1 MRFYPGTQ
9 CEDTEITI
17 TFTHNARITTDE
29 DIKIELAGFT
39 RGDCQNKRGSDQNLG
54 SFMLHP
60 STEWAAFFVEGQ
72 VWNEFHDSFLKLFPL
87 KPIEMV

>member
-39 RGDCQNKRGSDQNLG
+39 RGDCQK
-54 SFMLHP
+54 P
-60 STEWAAFFVEGQ
+60 SQ
-72 VWNEFHDSFLKLFPL
+72 PPMK
-87 KPIEMV
+87 KIC